1 MMSVSGRRR
10 GRKEPSED
18 TSGGDDRGW
27 QNEVAFGM
35 ATPAP
40 ARARDDSW

>member
-1 MMSVSGRRR
+1 MMPVSGRRR
-10 GRKEPSED
+10 GREEPSED
-18 TSGGDDRGW
+18 TSGVDDRGR
-27 QNEVAFGM
+27 QHEVAFGV